1 MTKTPKTLTLSVKTA
16 RTSSAPLVVPK
27 TTLSYV
33 IDNAQEA
40 ASKVTV
46 VKKKT
51 RLSASAEA
59 AQAEAQVAVETPV
72 KTVKVARKLVGAP
85 ADGVNTTHT
94 AAPTAADAGADTV
107 VVKTAPKSKLV
118 KVAKVEPAPVT
129 IVTGGPAVSQVT
141 DAATLASIDTSGYLL
156 PSVKVPGR
164 RGRKPSEFTPEN
176 DEVAALNAVE
186 RAELKAVSKA
196 RERKAKG
203 GAADMLGMDPK
214 SSAED
219 LERRRNQIKNL
230 INMGKERAS

>member
-1 MTKTPKTLTLSVKTA
+1 M
-16 RTSSAPLVVPK
+16 PK

-51 RLSASAEA
+51 RLSSATVESVATVAAASDTA
-59 AQAEAQVAVETPV
+59 A
-72 KTVKVARKLVGAP
+72 KTVKMARKPGDP
-85 ADGVNTTHT
+85 ADTGDAT
-94 AAPTAADAGADTV
+94 AAAAPV
-107 VVKTAPKSKLV
+107 VRTAPKSKLV
-118 KVAKVEPAPVT
+118 KAGKNEPAPVV
-129 IVTGGPAVSQVT
+129 IATGGTLVSQVT

-186 RAELKAVSKA
+186 RAEL
-196 RERKAKG
+196 
-203 GAADMLGMDPK
+203 LGLDNK
-214 SSAED
+214 STAEEM
-219 LERRRNQIKNL
+219 ERRRAQIKNL
-230 INMGKERAS
+230 INMGKERGFLTYAEINDQLPKAS